1 MEKKIKRTLRK
12 EKISQ
17 TCKGNLKMRQNQSK
31 KLNNYANKLEKLLK
45 EIDQYVLKVT
55 NNPFNFSTP
64 SPQNLRD
71 LAERISK

>member
-1 MEKKIKRTLRK
+1 
-12 EKISQ
+12 
-17 TCKGNLKMRQNQSK
+17 MRQNQSK

-71 LAERISK
+71 LAERISKWEY